1 MNRYLNAL
9 KSGKQILE
17 GFKNRIFK
25 QEHIEAE
32 AGLRMDICNTCNHL
46 DLKGGECLVPGTQPC
61 CASCGCS
68 LSLKTRSLSSECPLG
83 KWPALMTEEEE
94 DLLTEQLIKNGEEEN
109 TK

>member
-1 MNRYLNAL
+1 MENMLDMCNELIQNKNLKQIKMNKYLNVL
-9 KSGKQILE
+9 NQSKQILE

-46 DLKGGECLVPGTQPC
+46 DLKGSECLVPGTQPC

-68 LSLKTRSLSSECPLG
+68 LSLKLITIFRMSIGKMASS
-83 KWPALMTEEEE
+83 
-94 DLLTEQLIKNGEEEN
+94 DD
-109 TK
+109 